1 MIPSNEHPMSVTE
14 ACVCRRIKHSFLFGI
29 RCLCTSTVIT
39 LTLAPNANAGRT
51 YAYSY
56 LRLMPSLSRY
66 ANMEV
71 SCLLH
76 LYQYD
81 DATWV
86 RPIHISAACVPGRVP
101 VATDPCLQA
110 SSFCRQVKDTAQLA
124 LFHVLHHVLHHV
136 SCIVQYGEE
145 AACSWD
151 SLAMPIYP
159 SSRRRPE
166 SAAELPRQK
175 GVPLVAP

>member
-14 ACVCRRIKHSFLFGI
+14 ACVCRRIKHNFLFGI
-29 RCLCTSTVIT
+29 RCLCTVIT
-39 LTLAPNANAGRT
+39 LPLAPSANAGRT
-51 YAYSY
+51 YAYSS

-81 DATWV
+81 DATWM
-86 RPIHISAACVPGRVP
+86 RPIHIPAACVPGRVP

-110 SSFCRQVKDTAQLA
+110 SSFCRQVRDTAQLA
-124 LFHVLHHVLHHV
+124 PGTNFMY
-136 SCIVQYGEE
+136 CIMHR
-145 AACSWD
+145 A
-151 SLAMPIYP
+151 
-159 SSRRRPE
+159 RRRGGRVFVGF
-166 SAAELPRQK
+166 SRDANLPVRPPPARVS
-175 GVPLVAP
+175 G